1 LKFKKKIKS
10 GVKDIRNEKNLTQ
23 QELADLVGASRQTI
37 HYIEKGDYNP
47 SLILAFKIADVLKT
61 PVNSLFY
68 RESIIKD
75 EINSLSIGESKQI
88 TDKLSMDRD
97 RFESLSEIR
106 EEDLLNKFSRKELQ
120 KIAKELEYSFD
131 ELFEAD

>member
-23 QELADLVGASRQTI
+23 KELADLVGVSRQTI

>member
-1 LKFKKKIKS
+1 MKFKKKIKS

-23 QELADLVGASRQTI
+23 KELADLVGVSRQTI